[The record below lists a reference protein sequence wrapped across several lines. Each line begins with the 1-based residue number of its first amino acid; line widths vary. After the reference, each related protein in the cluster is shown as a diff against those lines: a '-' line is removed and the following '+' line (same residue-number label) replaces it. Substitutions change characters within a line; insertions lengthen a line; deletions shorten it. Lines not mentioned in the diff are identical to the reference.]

1 MRLLNYAAYISSR
14 LLLFT
19 SFNDRVSIYI
29 LSPLPRQ
36 PIIYFF
42 FTFFMPLSQL
52 RLENPLIR
60 DPLDFKFNFS
70 AYRFLFEISME
81 TPFKSP
87 SETAFGTTIFI
98 FVNKS

>member
-36 PIIYFF
+36 PIFLLF
-42 FTFFMPLSQL
+42 
-52 RLENPLIR
+52 
-60 DPLDFKFNFS
+60 FNFS
-70 AYRFLFEISME
+70 VL
-81 TPFKSP
+81 
-87 SETAFGTTIFI
+87 TA
-98 FVNKS
+98 